1 MANNSSTSYLF
12 EGDAFF
18 NPQLQ
23 LDNGEKKRKVVVI
36 FVLFN
41 FCFLLTIIILQVE
54 SVLNE
59 LRLSASRVEEL
70 RSLFR
75 EELQL
80 GLQREPTRPSAY
92 PMYNTFATRFPNGTE
107 VGDFLGMDIGGTNL
121 RVVYLKLWK
130 TEGGK
135 YEHKIELDFYD
146 VPSEVRKSNSA
157 TFFGF
162 LAASVKN
169 FVEKKGLASL
179 GKTLLL
185 GFTFSFGYEQLSIDS
200 GITVQ
205 FGINTNIPDAVG
217 KLMTNMV
224 FS

>member
-1 MANNSSTSYLF
+1 M
-12 EGDAFF
+12 
-18 NPQLQ
+18 
-23 LDNGEKKRKVVVI
+23 
-36 FVLFN
+36 
-41 FCFLLTIIILQVE
+41 
-54 SVLNE
+54 LNE
-59 LRLSASRVEEL
+59 LRLSTKRVEAL

-80 GLQREPTRPSAY
+80 GLQLKPLRPSAY
-92 PMYNTFATRFPNGTE
+92 PMYNTFATRFPSGTE
-107 VGDFLGMDIGGTNL
+107 VGDFLGLDIGGTNL

-130 TEGGK
+130 TDQGK
-135 YEHKIELDFYD
+135 FEHKLELDFYD
-146 VPSEVRKSNSA
+146 VPNEVRKSNSA

-162 LAASVKN
+162 LASSVKD
-169 FVEKKGLASL
+169 FVEKKKLDLL

-217 KLMTNMV
+217 K
-224 FS
+224 S